1 MPQDKI
7 TLFKTTTCEKCKIA
21 SFILGRTLES
31 MGIPYDSQVK
41 ERFVDTDTN
50 AMVDMMMLNSID
62 APVLVIGETVL
73 RVDEATNAKLIK
85 EALIKN
91 GQGQQQ

>member
-1 MPQDKI
+1 
-7 TLFKTTTCEKCKIA
+7 
-21 SFILGRTLES
+21 